1 MKNRIHIIF
10 IILGIALMSVPII
23 FDLHDRAQAEK
34 YIERLE
40 DGTESERQETK
51 TKNKKKKKQKG
62 NKEKASEELPVEA
75 IGIIEIPDLDIRY
88 PIFEG
93 TGETQ
98 LSAGI
103 GHLPESAGLLAKGNC
118 VLAGH
123 NGSRQGKFF
132 TELSSIG
139 IGSEVMITNK
149 DKVTHTYKVEE
160 IGIVGPYDESVRK
173 ESKEECLTLFTCA
186 NHGTQRFYCRCKY
199 INEED
204 E

>member
-1 MKNRIHIIF
+1 MKNKIHSIF
-10 IILGIALMSVPII
+10 IILGIAFMSVPFL

-40 DGTESERQETK
+40 DGTENEETQEDK
-51 TKNKKKKKQKG
+51 VKNKKNKKQKG
-62 NKEKASEELPVEA
+62 NKEETSEELPVEA

-93 TGETQ
+93 TGDIE
-98 LSAGI
+98 LNAGI

-123 NGSRQGKFF
+123 NGSRHGIFF
-132 TELSSIG
+132 TNLSNIG

-149 DKVTHTYKVEE
+149 EKVTHTYKVEE
-160 IGIVGPYDESVRK
+160 TGIVGPYDESVRK
-173 ESKEECLTLFTCA
+173 ESEDECITLFTCA
-186 NHGTQRFYCRCKY
+186 NHGTQRFYCRCK
-199 INEED
+199 
-204 E
+204 

>member
-1 MKNRIHIIF
+1 MKKRIHIIF
-10 IILGIALMSVPII
+10 IILGIALMTVPLF
-23 FDLHDRAQAEK
+23 FDLHDRKQAEK

-40 DGTESERQETK
+40 EGTESEIQETK
-51 TKNKKKKKQKG
+51 TENRKKEKQKS
-62 NKEKASEELPVEA
+62 NKEKASENLPVEA
-75 IGIIEIPDLDIRY
+75 VGIIEIPDLDIRY

-93 TGETQ
+93 TEETQ
-98 LSAGI
+98 LSVGI

-123 NGSRQGKFF
+123 NGSRRGKFF

-139 IGSEVMITNK
+139 IGSEVRITNK

-160 IGIVGPYDESVRK
+160 IGIVGPYNESIRK
-173 ESKEECLTLFTCA
+173 ESEDECLTLFTCA

-199 INEED
+199 INED
-204 E
+204 EY